1 VVEMV
6 EKFPVEKEVLDQVHR
21 SLVKESD
28 ELLAILTHL
37 GGLVNSTTDKKIR
50 KFLDDSY
57 KKVFVRFDL
66 LMSVEKSLGVIRYFD
81 INVEAVEVA
90 EVVEVAE
97 AVEVVEVAEVADSYI
112 VYTVESQ
119 QTIKSESFNKKSHAI
134 EQAKK
139 WVLENSKQHVY
150 ISGYRS
156 KDGQDFYINPNGN
169 AELIGKSWGEN
180 SES

>member
-6 EKFPVEKEVLDQVHR
+6 NFNELDFDGVVSTLKNEINFCNEQIG
-21 SLVKESD
+21 LVKTSNARTFFVERALMLSD
-28 ELLAILTHL
+28 I
-37 GGLVNSTTDKKIR
+37 VYNIR
-50 KFLDDSY
+50 KMSILGNDLD
-57 KKVFVRFDL
+57 
-66 LMSVEKSLGVIRYFD
+66 
-81 INVEAVEVA
+81 EVSP
-90 EVVEVAE
+90 VV
-97 AVEVVEVAEVADSYI
+97 EVADSYI
-112 VYTVESQ
+112 VYTVESY
-119 QTIKSESFNKKSHAI
+119 QTIKSKSFTKISHAI